1 MPCFPLARNSGRQR
15 RPHKGLYGFCNPFT
29 KPQFR
34 GCSNFNLADLGVA
47 NFTANLAGYSAMYV
61 VLCVRLARALLGG
74 DTMAKRRPSGEG
86 MVRKREDGRWE
97 GRIVVGHKKNG
108 DPIHR
113 YVLARTQKELIVKL
127 HDCIEMYRDADLT
140 EDSNMT
146 LGEWLDRWINEY
158 MIFTIRESTLDSYK
172 AMIKNQ
178 IKPYLG
184 DRPLSALTT
193 QELQKFYNT
202 VKKKGRVKPDKLH
215 GTELADSMVRG
226 IHMMLH
232 EALDM
237 AVRLRLI
244 VKNPT
249 VGTTIPK
256 NNYPPKQIL
265 NDEQLERFMQRIR
278 QDERWY
284 DFFYTELTTGLRRGE
299 ICGLK
304 WEDFDA
310 ENGKL
315 KVRRSVAKRKGGGL
329 NIGETKTETG
339 TRTIVLPPSTAELLR
354 KRKETAVSEW
364 IFPNIYEPEKPMHPD
379 YAYHRLKTLLKQA
392 ELPLIRFH
400 DLRHTFA
407 THALAGGVDAKTLS
421 GILGHTNASFTLD
434 TYTNITDDMRLTAAS
449 IDRGIGKAAPQE
461 DASGLGQETAPVQAE
476 KPRMTDFKPYVGRK
490 RRSGTGCV
498 SEIND
503 HLFEGRYSSKW
514 PDGKKH
520 ARNVYAHTRE
530 ECEEKLR
537 VLIEEMKA
545 EIAEA
550 KRLMDLGEGDGRL
563 FIKNEKK

>member
-1 MPCFPLARNSGRQR
+1 MGSQATRNSAHSGRQR
-15 RPHKGLYGFCNPFT
+15 RPHKGLYGFCNPVT

-74 DTMAKRRPSGEG
+74 DTMAKRRPSGDG
-86 MVRKREDGRWE
+86 MVRKRDDGRWE

-178 IKPYLG
+178 IKPYLC

-202 VKKKGRVKPDKLH
+202 VKKKGRAKPDRLH

-339 TRTIVLPPSTAELLR
+339 TRTIVLPPSL
-354 KRKETAVSEW
+354 
-364 IFPNIYEPEKPMHPD
+364 
-379 YAYHRLKTLLKQA
+379 LKTLAVYKETVDSEWMFPSPTDNGRPRNPSSVRKRLQ
-392 ELPLIRFH
+392 LILERAGCKKVRFH

-407 THALAGGVDAKTLS
+407 TMALEHGMDVKTLS
-421 GILGHTNASFTLD
+421 ATIGHVSSATTLD
-434 TYTNITDDMRLTAAS
+434 IYSHITDTMQRQAAVH
-449 IDRGIGKAAPQE
+449 IDRKIGGT
-461 DASGLGQETAPVQAE
+461 DAQMPTIAREERKDTAPVE
-476 KPRMTDFKPYVGRK
+476 FTPYKPKIRKP
-490 RRSGTGCV
+490 GTGCV
-498 SEIND
+498 TMIND
-503 HLFEGRYSSKW
+503 HLYEGRYT
-514 PDGKKH
+514 PTNAYGKRESH
-520 ARNVYAHTRE
+520 NIYAKTRE
-530 ECEEKLR
+530 ECEEKLA
-537 VLIEEMKA
+537 EMIAEVKAQFKA
-545 EIAEA
+545 E
-550 KRLMDLGEGDGRL
+550 K
-563 FIKNEKK
+563 EKMTG

>member
-1 MPCFPLARNSGRQR
+1 MPCFPLAGHSGRQR
-15 RPHKGLYGFCNPFT
+15 RPHKGLYGFCNPVT

-61 VLCVRLARALLGG
+61 VLCCTAKGS
-74 DTMAKRRPSGEG
+74 DTMAKRRPSGDG

-407 THALAGGVDAKTLS
+407 TMALEHGMDVKTLS
-421 GILGHTNASFTLD
+421 ATIGHVSSATTLD
-434 TYTNITDDMRLTAAS
+434 IYSHITDTMQRQAAVH
-449 IDRGIGKAAPQE
+449 IDRKIGDT
-461 DASGLGQETAPVQAE
+461 DARMPTMKREERKDTTPVE
-476 KPRMTDFKPYVGRK
+476 FTPYKPKIRKP
-490 RRSGTGCV
+490 GTGCV
-498 SEIND
+498 TMIND
-503 HLFEGRYSSKW
+503 HLYEGRYT
-514 PDGKKH
+514 PTNAYGKRESH
-520 ARNVYAHTRE
+520 NIYAKTRE
-530 ECEEKLR
+530 ECEEKLA
-537 VLIEEMKA
+537 EMIAEVKAQIKA
-545 EIAEA
+545 E
-550 KRLMDLGEGDGRL
+550 K
-563 FIKNEKK
+563 EKMTG